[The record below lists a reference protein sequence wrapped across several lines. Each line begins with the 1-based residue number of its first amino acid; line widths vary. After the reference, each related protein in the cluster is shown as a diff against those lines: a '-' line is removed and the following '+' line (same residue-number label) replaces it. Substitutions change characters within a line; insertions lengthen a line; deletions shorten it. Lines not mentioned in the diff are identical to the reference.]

1 MLQERRQR
9 AELLRFLREIE
20 NRDLIRILERMA
32 IGEADSPKM
41 VRESRL
47 TEEEKR
53 LQEEN
58 LLRNPLHRKS
68 WRSRAA

>member
-9 AELLRFLREIE
+9 AELLHFLREIE
-20 NRDLIRILERMA
+20 NRDLIRISEKTA
-32 IGEADSPKM
+32 IREADSPKM
-41 VRESRL
+41 VRESPL
-47 TEEEKR
+47 TEEEKL

>member
-9 AELLRFLREIE
+9 AELLHFLREIE
-20 NRDLIRILERMA
+20 NRDLIRISEKTA
-32 IGEADSPKM
+32 IRGADSPKM
-41 VRESRL
+41 VRESPL

-58 LLRNPLHRKS
+58 RLWNPLHRKL

>member
-20 NRDLIRILERMA
+20 NRDLIRISEKTA
-32 IGEADSPKM
+32 IREADSPKM
-41 VRESRL
+41 VRESPL
-47 TEEEKR
+47 TEEEKL

>member
-9 AELLRFLREIE
+9 AELLHFLREIE
-20 NRDLIRILERMA
+20 NRDLIRISEKTA
-32 IGEADSPKM
+32 IREADSPKM
-41 VRESRL
+41 VRESPL

-58 LLRNPLHRKS
+58 RLWNPLHRKL
-68 WRSRAA
+68 WRSRVA